1 MIERQK
7 LYIHFSS
14 FCITLPNKLMPFLL
28 TTLILIIFRYC
39 VWYSFFDQIIRE
51 MFSIFLNNVWND
63 VMIWAVK
70 IPKLCHVFLSNWWVC
85 DFKSLLIKNI
95 LALTLSWFEMVDH
108 WNLML
113 CTWCKQIYRLNNIP
127 ANNKKRQKHPRYK
140 SCIEY
145 KKEEKFFRKKV
156 FNLIKRRVGQSN

>member
-1 MIERQK
+1 
-7 LYIHFSS
+7 
-14 FCITLPNKLMPFLL
+14 
-28 TTLILIIFRYC
+28 
-39 VWYSFFDQIIRE
+39 
-51 MFSIFLNNVWND
+51 MFSVFLNNGWND

-70 IPKLCHVFLSNWWVC
+70 IPKLCHVFLSNWWAC

-145 KKEEKFFRKKV
+145 KKEEKFFR
-156 FNLIKRRVGQSN
+156 IKRYSTSSKDGLAKAINRSRSNQNILSYNQHCSHLTNIMIFE